1 MFIHTF
7 SSSSYASSSS
17 LQSWYYSY
25 SEFHDAVIRDEEKR
39 VMQAV

>member
-25 SEFHDAVIRDEEKR
+25 SVICDAIRDEEKR
-39 VMQAV
+39 VIQAV